1 MAVPN
6 DTAWSVPER
15 LSRLK
20 DLSYNLWWSWHPD
33 ARALFK
39 EIDRALWVGLNY
51 NPVHLLQQSQ
61 KRLEV
66 LAQDPKFLARY
77 DAVVRQFD
85 RYLGMEETWFA
96 KAHPEFAGK
105 AVAYFSAEFGLHN
118 SLRTYS
124 GGLGIL
130 AGDHCKTAS
139 DLGVP
144 LVGVGFMYPQGY
156 VQQRIGVD
164 GWQQNVYEPIN
175 WHLSPTRPVVNG
187 SGEPFVLDFTLGS
200 WSLKVAVWEVALGRV
215 KIFLMDTNVEGNS
228 PSDREISSRLYVG
241 DRSMRLRQELILG
254 IGGIR
259 LLRALKIPAAVYHAN
274 EGHSA
279 FLYLELLREAVAA
292 GKGAPEAFK
301 SVAESTVFTT
311 HTPVEAGHDVF
322 DEHAVAEYF
331 KDYWKDL
338 GLSRDEFLD
347 LGRSPGQS
355 GWNMTALALKLAGQR
370 NGVSRRHG
378 AVSRRMWAKLWPNK
392 SEEDVPIA
400 YVTNGVHLATWLEQD
415 MAKLYTKHLG
425 ADWWQ
430 SQDEEGLWQLIEAV
444 PDEELWSVHQKAKD
458 ALFSFLRI
466 RLRAR
471 WRRGHAEPSQL
482 LAQGSLLS
490 PETLIIGFARRFAGY
505 KRASLLLRDV
515 ERLKALLLNP
525 HRPVQIIFAG
535 KAHPD
540 DDPGKSIIQQI
551 YQLAKDPST
560 AGRIAFVED
569 YDMQLARY
577 LVHGCD
583 LWLNN
588 PVPPLEACGTS
599 GQKAAVNGVPNLSV
613 LDGWWEE
620 GFNGANGWGISVP
633 GGRPAGADLDAAD
646 AAEIYEA
653 LEKKI
658 VPLYYDR
665 SLDRVPHGWVK
676 VMKESIRSAAPKFCG
691 NRMVKEY
698 VDRFYAPLPAKTP
711 APAGS

>member
-1 MAVPN
+1 
-6 DTAWSVPER
+6 
-15 LSRLK
+15 
-20 DLSYNLWWSWHPD
+20 
-33 ARALFK
+33 
-39 EIDRALWVGLNY
+39 
-51 NPVHLLQQSQ
+51 
-61 KRLEV
+61 
-66 LAQDPKFLARY
+66 
-77 DAVVRQFD
+77 
-85 RYLGMEETWFA
+85 
-96 KAHPEFAGK
+96 
-105 AVAYFSAEFGLHN
+105 
-118 SLRTYS
+118 
-124 GGLGIL
+124 
-130 AGDHCKTAS
+130 
-139 DLGVP
+139 
-144 LVGVGFMYPQGY
+144 
-156 VQQRIGVD
+156 
-164 GWQQNVYEPIN
+164 
-175 WHLSPTRPVVNG
+175 
-187 SGEPFVLDFTLGS
+187 
-200 WSLKVAVWEVALGRV
+200 
-215 KIFLMDTNVEGNS
+215 
-228 PSDREISSRLYVG
+228 
-241 DRSMRLRQELILG
+241 
-254 IGGIR
+254 
-259 LLRALKIPAAVYHAN
+259 
-274 EGHSA
+274 
-279 FLYLELLREAVAA
+279 
-292 GKGAPEAFK
+292 
-301 SVAESTVFTT
+301 
-311 HTPVEAGHDVF
+311 
-322 DEHAVAEYF
+322 
-331 KDYWKDL
+331 
-338 GLSRDEFLD
+338 
-347 LGRSPGQS
+347 
-355 GWNMTALALKLAGQR
+355 
-370 NGVSRRHG
+370 
-378 AVSRRMWAKLWPNK
+378 
-392 SEEDVPIA
+392 VPIA

-415 MAKLYTKHLG
+415 MAKLYAKHLG

-444 PDEELWSVHQKAKD
+444 PDEELWAVHQKAKD

-471 WRRGHAEPSQL
+471 WQRGLAEPSQL
-482 LAQGSLLS
+482 LAQGSLLA
-490 PETLIIGFARRFAGY
+490 PETLTIGFARRFAGY

-540 DDPGKSIIQQI
+540 DDPGKSIIQHI
-551 YQLAKDPST
+551 YRLAKDPST

-633 GGRPAGADLDAAD
+633 GGRPAGADWDAAD

-676 VMKESIRSAAPKFCG
+676 VMKESIRSSAPKFCG